1 MKVVQRIAL
10 VKNFSNYEGSGQ
22 NGPYIIGT
30 WIVKSVIDNVEFS
43 VKCFTDIH
51 EYFLANPTLHIDCEI
66 ETKGKPWQDKYFNE
80 LTVVSIQK
88 PEVPADVP
96 GMPVP
101 SSDSMAPPAGA
112 VIYPNANTGGV
123 VHNTNPL
130 QVGAG
135 EGSDL
140 PFN

>member
-1 MKVVQRIAL
+1 MKVVQRIVL

-101 SSDSMAPPAGA
+101 SSNSMAPPAGA
-112 VIYPNANTGGV
+112 VIYPNANSGGV

-130 QVGAG
+130 QVGAN